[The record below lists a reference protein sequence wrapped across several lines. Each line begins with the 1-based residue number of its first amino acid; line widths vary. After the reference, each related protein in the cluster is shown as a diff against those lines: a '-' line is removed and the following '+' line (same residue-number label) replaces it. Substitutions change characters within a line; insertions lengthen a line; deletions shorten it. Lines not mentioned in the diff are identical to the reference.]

1 ASASSD
7 QNQSG
12 NQSNRNNNTGVATR
26 PSHRGMRRRDPFSVF
41 NDMEMMMDRMLGG
54 RLPLLRAFP
63 NAQGA
68 DGGWARR
75 VDIYEQDNNL
85 IVNAELP
92 GVKRDDLN
100 VTLDQGDLVIQ
111 GERKS
116 EHEDNDNQNYYRMER
131 TYGSFYRRIPMPDGV
146 KEDNISASFDD
157 G

>member
-1 ASASSD
+1 MTFGALSDHSGPAFPTRSIVMSSTSNDTNTTTQNASASSD

-68 DGGWARR
+68 DGGWAPQ

-111 GERKS
+111 GERK
-116 EHEDNDNQNYYRMER
+116 
-131 TYGSFYRRIPMPDGV
+131 
-146 KEDNISASFDD
+146 
-157 G
+157 